1 MKILNS
7 KLSSSESRTQEYISQ
22 LRKSFIFKT
31 LTLGSTFITI
41 PIMIKYLGEQQYGI
55 WSTLL
60 SIVSWIVLFDIGI
73 GNGLRNKISE
83 SLAKNSMQEAQNYI
97 STAYVT
103 IGIISIFLF
112 FIILIFSS
120 SISWQNIFNIRVI
133 SNSELKKIVHITLF
147 FLFLNFWLSLI
158 NQVFNGLQKASF
170 VILNQFLSNC
180 LILIFVSVLYVFY
193 ESSLVK
199 LAFLYGFALMVSN
212 VLLSLWFYLNHNELM
227 PRIKYF
233 HLKYIKS
240 ITNQGIQFF
249 IIQIAV
255 VVIFTTDKILITQL
269 FGPEYVANYD
279 IVFKL
284 FSIISIVH
292 SLIMAPL
299 WSAYTDA
306 YYRRDIIWIKQTLKY
321 QIKIYPLIVL
331 SVIFLIFTS
340 QSIISLWIGKNVIV
354 DYSLIISMAFFILI
368 STWNN
373 IFAYFVNAINQL
385 DVQIKTSVAAIFLN
399 IPLSIFLVKVL
410 HVGVYGVVLATSISL
425 FLFTIFGTLQV
436 WKILN
441 TDEFTS

>member
-22 LRKSFIFKT
+22 LRKSFIFKA
-31 LTLGSTFITI
+31 LTVGSTFIII

-60 SIVSWIVLFDIGI
+60 SIISWIVLFDIGI

-83 SLAKNSMQEAQNYI
+83 SLAKDKMQEAQNYI
-97 STAYVT
+97 STAYVI
-103 IGIISIFLF
+103 IGIILIFLF
-112 FIILIFSS
+112 FIISIFSS
-120 SISWQNIFNIRVI
+120 FISWQNIFNIKII
-133 SNSELKKIVHITLF
+133 SNSELKKIVHITIF

-158 NQVFNGLQKASF
+158 NQVFNGLQKTSF

-180 LILIFVSVLYVFY
+180 LILIFVSILYIFY

-199 LAFLYGFALMVSN
+199 LAFLYGFALIISN
-212 VLLSLWFYLNHNELM
+212 VVLSFWFYLNHNELM
-227 PRIKYF
+227 PKIKYF

-306 YYRRDIIWIKQTLKY
+306 YYRRDIIWIKQTIKY
-321 QIKIYPLIVL
+321 QIKIYPFICL
-331 SVIFLIFTS
+331 SVIFLTFTS
-340 QSIISLWIGKNVIV
+340 QSIISLWIGGNVIV

-410 HVGVYGVVLATSISL
+410 HIGVYGIVLATSISL

-436 WKILN
+436 WKILH
-441 TDEFTS
+441 TDEFTL

>member
-7 KLSSSESRTQEYISQ
+7 KLSSSDSRTQEYISQ

-31 LTLGSTFITI
+31 LALGSTFITI

-73 GNGLRNKISE
+73 GNGLRNKLSE

-97 STAYVT
+97 STAYVI
-103 IGIISIFLF
+103 IGIIAILLF
-112 FIILIFSS
+112 FIILLFSS
-120 SISWQNIFNIRVI
+120 FISWQNIFNIKVI
-133 SNSELKKIVHITLF
+133 SNSELKKIVHITIF

-180 LILIFVSVLYVFY
+180 LILIFVSILYIFY
-193 ESSLVK
+193 ERSLVK
-199 LAFLYGFALMVSN
+199 LAFLYGFALMISN
-212 VLLSLWFYLNHNELM
+212 VLLSLWFYLNHNDLM
-227 PRIKYF
+227 PKIKYF

-306 YYRRDIIWIKQTLKY
+306 YYRKDIIWIRQTLKY

-340 QSIISLWIGKNVIV
+340 QSIISLWIGGNVIV

-399 IPLSIFLVKVL
+399 IPLSMFLVKVL
-410 HVGVYGVVLATSISL
+410 HIGVYGVVLATSISL

-441 TDEFTS
+441 TDEFAL

>member
-97 STAYVT
+97 STAYVI

-133 SNSELKKIVHITLF
+133 SNSELKKIVHITIF
-147 FLFLNFWLSLI
+147 FLFMNFWLSLI

-180 LILIFVSVLYVFY
+180 LILIFVSVLYIFY